1 MKLTKNKLKRLIRE
15 ELMNEVGMDPIA
27 LLKMLCASETIG
39 AALLQEMATQVL
51 ENPANVLMALGP
63 YKEQIEQA
71 AGIDLETVVN
81 IVLDFSVDLPFIGA
95 MKLREALA
103 MAAENPMV
111 KTGLEMMIPVALE
124 TACQAAESVE
134 ATPFQ
139 ESKKLTNSTLKL
151 LVKEAITADQIRRR
165 DAARAANRAARQF
178 DSGEADASVLRA
190 RRADRERFA
199 QGGLP
204 ELGGQGLDPDAWDTG
219 DSTRLYDA
227 GTTGVSRPTRPP
239 LPATLGGGAG
249 VNITADN
256 ARTQINDLH
265 VSGKIDRETKIAARR
280 ALYTPE
286 GEYDPVAGLQ
296 VSKEILRS
304 AGVTVNESK
313 QRRKLNVLDHIIR
326 QEIKKLR

>member
-1 MKLTKNKLKRLIRE
+1 MKLTKNTLKQLIRE
-15 ELMNEVGMDPIA
+15 ELMSEVGRDPIA

-51 ENPANVLMALGP
+51 DNPADVLLALGP
-63 YKEQIEQA
+63 YNEHIDQA

-124 TACQAAESVE
+124 TACQAAESVD
-134 ATPFQ
+134 AAPFQ
-139 ESKKLTNSTLKL
+139 ESKKLTNSVLKQL
-151 LVKEAITADQIRRR
+151 IKEELTANNLTEARGAPSWKAAIKARPED
-165 DAARAANRAARQF
+165 DPEAAEEWARA
-178 DSGEADASVLRA
+178 
-190 RRADRERFA
+190 ADRERFE
-199 QGGLP
+199 QGG
-204 ELGGQGLDPDAWDTG
+204 GGGLKSAPAGRLTDPGSAMTP
-219 DSTRLYDA
+219 TK
-227 GTTGVSRPTRPP
+227 PTRPP
-239 LPATLGGGAG
+239 PPATLGGGAG

-265 VSGKIDRETKIAARR
+265 ISGKIDRKTKIAARR

-296 VSKEILRS
+296 VSKEILKS

-313 QRRKLNVLDHIIR
+313 QRRNLNVLDHMIR